1 MTEALQN
8 PLPPDSV
15 ACPRF
20 HLSSVLLWFGFHKSE
35 PVSVSSGQWPG
46 LHALSPTPAGEGDC
60 LTMMEGRESELRA
73 GSGPPVCLS
82 FPFLHHAGL
91 PQTPTSFEGEGKG
104 CPTSQEPLLWDL
116 AET

>member
-35 PVSVSSGQWPG
+35 PVSISPGQWPG
-46 LHALSPTPAGEGDC
+46 LHHLSPKPAGEGDHHHDGG
-60 LTMMEGRESELRA
+60 EGIRAESRLRTPSLSEL
-73 GSGPPVCLS
+73 P
-82 FPFLHHAGL
+82 L
-91 PQTPTSFEGEGKG
+91 PAPCWS
-104 CPTSQEPLLWDL
+104 SQDSYLF
-116 AET
+116 